1 MARAFINDSRR
12 NSLERRTFYVSSI
25 FKWFSED
32 FNNDVGGF
40 FLKYAQED
48 LKKTVGRQQ
57 KYDKSKIP

>member
-48 LKKTVGRQQ
+48 LKKNSWKTAKV
-57 KYDKSKIP
+57 